1 MVIRDINGALHVI
14 NKYDFK
20 NDKLYFL
27 EIIRVLKRYKKSSF

>member
-1 MVIRDINGALHVI
+1 MVIRDTAGMLHVI

-27 EIIRVLKRYKKSSF
+27 EIIKMFKRYKSCN

>member
-1 MVIRDINGALHVI
+1 MVFRDTNGVLLVI

-27 EIIRVLKRYKKSSF
+27 EIMKMIKRYKSC